1 MQHPMDV
8 FKDYFFL
15 GVINKIHGNNGNVT
29 AYLDV
34 DNPQQ
39 YTELDMVFLNING
52 APIPHFI
59 ENINILNNKAIIA
72 FEGIDSIEKA
82 STLVKKELFLPLS
95 ILPPLSGNKFYYH
108 EVAGFKIIDES
119 FGELGILKEVLDYPN
134 QAVLQVFHNDKEILV
149 PINDD
154 IILKVNRKDK
164 TIHIKAPEGLID
176 IYLNS

>member
-1 MQHPMDV
+1 MDI

-15 GVINKIHGNNGNVT
+15 GVINKIHGNNGNVI

-39 YTELDMVFLNING
+39 YAELDMVFLNING

-82 STLVKKELFLPLS
+82 SALVKKELFLPLS
-95 ILPPLSGNKFYYH
+95 VLPPLSGNKFYYH
-108 EVAGFKIIDES
+108 EVAGFNIIDES

-154 IILKVNRKDK
+154 IILKVNRNDK